1 MVAGC
6 ADQPE
11 PDELAT
17 GPDPTPPGPSG
28 VRALVTRWATDPYSL
43 GAYSFIPVGATPD
56 DRAVLQE
63 PVTAR
68 LLLAGEHTDASAPA
82 TTHGALASGRR
93 VASQV
98 LAGGA
103 DGLVVVVGAGF
114 AGLGAARTLADAGVE
129 VVVVEARDR
138 VGGRVLTDTSLGVA
152 VDLGASWIHGV
163 DGNPVA
169 ELARSL
175 GVAWSVTDL
184 DSSTTVDGEGV
195 PLDGDTADAVTAA
208 AYGALADAVAL
219 AEELDDDVDIGTVVD
234 RALAAQ
240 QLDPS
245 THRLARLDIRRI
257 VEHELA
263 GDLEE
268 ISAWWGDEGEE
279 VAGVEV
285 VIPTGYGQLVDALAD
300 GIDVRLASPVQRI
313 AVTDDE
319 VRVAT
324 DTGDV
329 ITASAAIVTLPLGV
343 LQAGSVTFEPPL
355 PDSHAAAIGRLG
367 VGALEKVVIVDTD
380 DSWSTG
386 TELIGITRDDGRFIE
401 WLDLT
406 PHVGAPMAVA
416 FTAASAARRL
426 ADLTDEAIVA
436 DALAT
441 LRSLG

>member
-6 ADQPE
+6 ADPPDDE
-11 PDELAT
+11 RGDSPDEPTT
-17 GPDPTPPGPSG
+17 GPRPAQ
-28 VRALVTRWATDPYSL
+28 ALVTRWVTDPYAL
-43 GAYSFIPVGATPD
+43 GSYSFLAVGATPD
-56 DRAVLQE
+56 DRAALQE

-68 LLLAGEHTDASAPA
+68 LLLAGEHTDVAAPA

-93 VASQV
+93 AAAQV
-98 LAGGA
+98 IAAGA
-103 DGLVVVVGAGF
+103 DGLVVIVGAGF
-114 AGLGAARTLADAGVE
+114 AGLGAARALADAGID
-129 VVVVEARDR
+129 VVVIEARER
-138 VGGRVLTDTSLGVA
+138 LGGRVHTDTSLGVA

-184 DSSTTVDGEGV
+184 ESSMTVDDDGV
-195 PLDGDTADAVTAA
+195 PLDDDTAAAVTDA

-219 AEELDDDVDIGTVVD
+219 AEELDDDIDIATAVD
-234 RALAAQ
+234 RALDAQ

-245 THRLARLDIRRI
+245 TRRLARLDIRRI

-263 GDLEE
+263 GDLDE

-279 VAGVEV
+279 VAGAEA
-285 VIPTGYGQLVDALAD
+285 VIPTGYGQLIDALAD

-313 AVTDDE
+313 TVTDDE
-319 VRVAT
+319 VRVT
-324 DTGDV
+324 TESGDV
-329 ITASAAIVTLPLGV
+329 IAAAAGIVTLPLGV
-343 LQAGSVTFEPPL
+343 LQAGSVTFDPPL
-355 PDSHAAAIGRLG
+355 PASHTDAIGRLG
-367 VGALEKVVIVDTD
+367 VGALEKVVFLDSDDT
-380 DSWSTG
+380 WSTG

-416 FTAASAARRL
+416 FTAGSAARRL
-426 ADLTDEAIVA
+426 ADLTDEEIIA